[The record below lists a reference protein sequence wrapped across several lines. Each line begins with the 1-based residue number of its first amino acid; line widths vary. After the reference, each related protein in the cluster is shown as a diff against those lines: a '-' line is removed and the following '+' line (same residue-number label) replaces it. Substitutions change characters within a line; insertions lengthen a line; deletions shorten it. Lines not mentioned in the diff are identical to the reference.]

1 MSGSKTPT
9 IIAITALIIAVF
21 AATPLSQAAS
31 RLVLPKNSVGASQLR
46 KNAVGSKKIAKNA
59 ITSLKVKDGS
69 LLAADFK
76 AGQIQAGPQGP
87 KGDAG
92 VGGYEI
98 VKSGTITLGPGE
110 TNGFD
115 LMCPA
120 GKRAL
125 AGGWDTQAGIFIRIS
140 KPIANNAGW
149 EVVAQ
154 NDTPYSFPFTQYIT
168 CANVN

>member
-1 MSGSKTPT
+1 MKTSKTPT
-9 IIAITALIIAVF
+9 IIAVAALAV
-21 AATPLSQAAS
+21 AVLGATPVGHAAGK
-31 RLVLPKNSVGASQLR
+31 LVLGKRSVGTAQLK
-46 KNAVGSKKIAKNA
+46 KNAV
-59 ITSLKVKDGS
+59 TSVKVKNHS

-76 AGQIQAGPQGP
+76 AGQLPSGPQGPQGP
-87 KGDAG
+87 KGDKGGPG
-92 VGGYEI
+92 VSGYQI
-98 VKSGTITLGPGE
+98 VQSNTITLGPGQ

-120 GKRAL
+120 GKHAL
-125 AGGWDTQAGIFIRIS
+125 AGGWDTQSGIFIRIS

-168 CANVN
+168 CANVS